1 MIRLLALDLDGTLSL
16 PNNQILEETKKGL
29 NALHAAGLVK
39 ITIATGRRYRTTRNL
54 IDNLGFEPWVICN
67 GGALIKTPLGETFK
81 SETFAVK
88 HVAEIARRTGVT
100 IFAQRDSAEKGGP
113 DFLIDRTSFWS
124 DVTRKHYEDNEAVSE
139 ISDLVAET
147 EEVLVAGLI
156 GRKEDLEEFSKAL
169 NQKFPLQYNTVSV
182 PAFEKPNYYCE
193 ITPKRVDKWTGIK
206 ELLLELNLTENQV
219 CCVGDE
225 LNDLPMISA
234 SHHGFAMGNA
244 DSRLKAKAKYTC
256 GDYDKNGILDVLAY
270 IEHTNLRFT
279 SK

>member
-1 MIRLLALDLDGTLSL
+1 MIKLLALDLDGTLSL
-16 PNNQILEETKKGL
+16 PKNQILTETKKGL
-29 NALHAAGLVK
+29 NALHAAGFVT

-67 GGALIKTPLGETFK
+67 GGALIKTPLRETFK
-81 SETFAVK
+81 SETFSVT
-88 HVAEIARRTGVT
+88 HVAEIARETGLT
-100 IFAQRDSAEKGGP
+100 IFAQRDSEEKGGA
-113 DFLIDRTSFWS
+113 DFLIDRSSFWN
-124 DVTRKHYEDNEAVSE
+124 DVTREHYKNNEAVSE
-139 ISDLVAET
+139 ISDLVSET
-147 EEVLVAGLI
+147 EEVLVAGII
-156 GRKEDLEEFSKAL
+156 GKKEDLEEFSKAL
-169 NQKFPLQYNTVSV
+169 NQRFPYQYNTVSV

-206 ELLLELNLTENQV
+206 KLLRELNLAENQV

-244 DSRLKAKAKYTC
+244 DPRLKAKAKYTC

-270 IEHTNLRFT
+270 IEQTNLILS